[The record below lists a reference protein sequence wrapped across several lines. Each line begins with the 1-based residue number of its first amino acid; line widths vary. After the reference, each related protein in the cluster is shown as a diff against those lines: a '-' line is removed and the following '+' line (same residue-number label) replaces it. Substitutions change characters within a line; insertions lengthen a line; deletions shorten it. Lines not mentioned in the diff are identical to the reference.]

1 MTAQI
6 MFGHLKDGERFAF
19 LGETFI
25 KVLEESSDYNAVN
38 ASNSS
43 DCVKF
48 GKTEIVEKV

>member
-1 MTAQI
+1 MTVRL
-6 MFGHLKDGERFAF
+6 MFGHLNDGDKFTF

-38 ASNSS
+38 ANKSS

-48 GKTEIVEKV
+48 GPLEFVEKV

>member
-25 KVLEESSDYNAVN
+25 KCWKNPTNITPLMQPIHLT
-38 ASNSS
+38 ASNSA
-43 DCVKF
+43 KP
-48 GKTEIVEKV
+48 KL

>member
-6 MFGHLKDGERFAF
+6 MFGHLKDGERFTF

-25 KVLEESSDYNAVN
+25 KVLEEYSDYNAVN
-38 ASNSS
+38 AINSS